1 MSKVITFHDYCSN
14 FYRKNSNRLQ
24 QLNQCASFFCLHYL
38 HITEDTSEQC
48 FTSLNHSHLLHLY
61 WKIIKNLHISYN
73 CVFTVIIK
81 TIHSAW
87 YSIYIT
93 WPHPTSNLSH
103 HPISCEVC
111 SFTNHNYTCTSF
123 LSSSI
128 KHHLTLGTHRTVNT
142 ILFTPYIQHVTLHP
156 FIFWRYG

>member
-1 MSKVITFHDYCSN
+1 MCFVFLVTLSSRHSGYLRTM
-14 FYRKNSNRLQ
+14 
-24 QLNQCASFFCLHYL
+24 LHF
-38 HITEDTSEQC
+38 IQP
-48 FTSLNHSHLLHLY
+48 FTLLY
-61 WKIIKNLHISYN
+61 WKRIKNVYITHN

-81 TIHSAW
+81 TIHPAL

-123 LSSSI
+123 LLSSI
-128 KHHLTLGTHRTVNT
+128 KHHLTLGTHRTANT

-156 FIFWRYG
+156 FILGDKKDNKNWFIG